1 MCLFFVGVID
11 PSHFLLAISGGEL
24 YNNKHRK
31 GVVMIHDQPHL
42 IWNIIRLSLVAAV
55 DYFFVKSNN

>member
-1 MCLFFVGVID
+1 M
-11 PSHFLLAISGGEL
+11 
-24 YNNKHRK
+24 YNKHRK